1 MESTQAGTP
10 AALRRSNVAHL
21 LRVIREHGPL
31 SRGDLVQLSDLS
43 KPTVRTGVEELL
55 RADLVVE
62 SAELPEVSRSRPG
75 PTPRLLR
82 FNASHALVAGLDV
95 GAAKMLAVLSDLD
108 GQTLAVARSA
118 TPTNATGRRLDQA
131 VKSLLDKCLAHAAVG
146 RGRLAA
152 ASIGTT
158 GVVDRE
164 TGTVTFAPQLPGW
177 QGRAVKP
184 ALEELLGVP
193 VLLENEA
200 HLAMLGESWRGI
212 ATDVGDAVLIQFGV
226 GVGMGILIGGE
237 IYRGAKGAAG
247 EIGYLPIGDT
257 MTTTEG
263 GPGKF
268 ETTVGSLA
276 ISRHMARA
284 ATGTGRR
291 GRGGGENAQRRDV
304 SAAEVFA
311 RASEGDRAAQQAI
324 GDVLS
329 YLAAGL
335 AAVSAVLNPE
345 LIVLGGGLAASLAPH
360 VERLQAELLR
370 RVPAGPRVELSA
382 LGDSAVAVGAVKRA
396 VTFAETGLFDAINLA

>member
-1 MESTQAGTP
+1 
-10 AALRRSNVAHL
+10 
-21 LRVIREHGPL
+21 
-31 SRGDLVQLSDLS
+31 
-43 KPTVRTGVEELL
+43 
-55 RADLVVE
+55 
-62 SAELPEVSRSRPG
+62 
-75 PTPRLLR
+75 
-82 FNASHALVAGLDV
+82 
-95 GAAKMLAVLSDLD
+95 
-108 GQTLAVARSA
+108 
-118 TPTNATGRRLDQA
+118 
-131 VKSLLDKCLAHAAVG
+131 LDKCLAHAAVG

-184 ALEELLGVP
+184 ALEDLLGVP

-257 MTTTEG
+257 VNTPEG
-263 GPGKF
+263 GPGRF

-284 ATGTGRR
+284 STGAGRR
-291 GRGGGENAQRRDV
+291 VRGSSENAQRRDV

-370 RVPAGPRVELSA
+370 RVPAGPRVQLSA

-396 VTFAETGLFDAINLA
+396 VTFAETGLFDAISLA